1 MKQCLK
7 NSGLLSV
14 IGLFLTLTLILSSPR
29 LLRAEVDYS
38 FDLEEFEKKSFEWGG
53 YFELKWDHI
62 NLNMDSAYNQLN
74 FEENQRSTLDSLTG
88 SLLIGGDY
96 SKGIATFH
104 GLLMASGRQDN
115 YGWIDFAEI
124 FEAYVSIK
132 PSPLVTYG
140 IGKKS
145 YKWGKGYAW
154 DPVGFINRRKDPNN
168 PEDALEGYFTA
179 EMDVIK
185 SFSGDLQNAAFTA
198 VILPVYEHVNEDFGA
213 LNNMNFAAKLYL
225 LYKDTDIDLVFLTG
239 DSRSTSFGFDFA
251 KNLST
256 NFEIHG
262 EMAYTPH
269 HKKFILNEDDS
280 TSTEEISALSYL
292 LGLRYLSKHDI
303 TSIIEYYHNGA
314 GYTEEELDRF
324 FQLIFDG
331 ENSGSDELLA
341 RARELSLRGYGRP
354 FPGRNYLYARFS
366 QKESFG
372 ILYFSPGLTTIINL
386 EDKSYTITPEVVYTG
401 FTNWEMRFRFS
412 YLNGGESTEYGEKL
426 NSNRLEVRFRYFF

>member
-1 MKQCLK
+1 
-7 NSGLLSV
+7 
-14 IGLFLTLTLILSSPR
+14 
-29 LLRAEVDYS
+29 
-38 FDLEEFEKKSFEWGG
+38 
-53 YFELKWDHI
+53 
-62 NLNMDSAYNQLN
+62 
-74 FEENQRSTLDSLTG
+74 
-88 SLLIGGDY
+88 
-96 SKGIATFH
+96 
-104 GLLMASGRQDN
+104 
-115 YGWIDFAEI
+115 
-124 FEAYVSIK
+124 
-132 PSPLVTYG
+132 
-140 IGKKS
+140 
-145 YKWGKGYAW
+145 
-154 DPVGFINRRKDPNN
+154 
-168 PEDALEGYFTA
+168 
-179 EMDVIK
+179 
-185 SFSGDLQNAAFTA
+185 
-198 VILPVYEHVNEDFGA
+198 
-213 LNNMNFAAKLYL
+213 
-225 LYKDTDIDLVFLTG
+225 KDTDIDLVFLTG

-280 TSTEEISALSYL
+280 TSTEEISALFYL

-372 ILYFSPGLTTIINL
+372 IFYFSPGLTTIINL